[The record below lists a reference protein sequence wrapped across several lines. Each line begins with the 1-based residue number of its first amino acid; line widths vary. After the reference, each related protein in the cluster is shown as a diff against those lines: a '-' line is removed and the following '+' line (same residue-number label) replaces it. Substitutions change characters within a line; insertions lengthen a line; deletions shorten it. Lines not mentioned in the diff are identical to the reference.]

1 LVVDDAMSV
10 TATLHHLD
18 CRRAQWTRT
27 DQGFLGRHLSTTTR
41 LVRMPFG
48 NAARDPFCP
57 TLVVNPS
64 LEQVTLTLE
73 EHGRYRATTVAS
85 YRPLGLTSP
94 RHGLARST
102 TPLVTSWVTDGA
114 LIVRCGDMYWHFS
127 LTGRD
132 DPLGAEI
139 RDREEVVLAISTA
152 LNPAEME
159 NPEPLKRVLRAD
171 DLAAIVVPL
180 NTTDPAPDLTGHTI
194 IVNSDFAHADEASDL
209 DWIPDEGHYPGPS
222 YDPATGRFATGTGM
236 DGPLYWQLN
245 TPGIG
250 VENGLIAGPPDIGKT
265 NNLLVLAVEA
275 LSSQIFVYCAGYR
288 GGHRRRPLFPG
299 RGRRAPAQ
307 DRLQGCAERRR
318 AVDRGRGCPRLP
330 ARVTLSH
337 PRGR

>member
-64 LEQVTLTLE
+64 LEQVTLTIE

-159 NPEPLKRVLRAD
+159 NPEPLKRVLR
-171 DLAAIVVPL
+171 
-180 NTTDPAPDLTGHTI
+180 
-194 IVNSDFAHADEASDL
+194 
-209 DWIPDEGHYPGPS
+209 EGHYPGPS

-330 ARVTLSH
+330 ARVTLSQ